1 MSPKVA
7 HNLSKCVV
15 RVCDQN
21 VVNQNNRKLHQALE
35 FLLMLALNFQEDSS
49 SYHKFEVNRI
59 RCWLDYKIF
68 WYMHTVAD
76 K

>member
-7 HNLSKCVV
+7 HILSKCVV
-15 RVCDQN
+15 RVCGQN
-21 VVNQNNRKLHQALE
+21 VVNHNNRKLYQALE

-59 RCWLDYKIF
+59 RCWLDYGTYIQ
-68 WYMHTVAD
+68 
-76 K
+76 

>member
-15 RVCDQN
+15 RVCGQN

-49 SYHKFEVNRI
+49 SYHKFEVN
-59 RCWLDYKIF
+59 
-68 WYMHTVAD
+68 
-76 K
+76 